1 MRFGI
6 WNVRSLC
13 KAGSLAAAAREFTRY
28 ELDLVGVK
36 EFRWDKGGM
45 VSVGDYNFFYEEG
58 NKNHQLRTGL
68 FVHHRIVS
76 AVTRVEFVNDRV
88 LYSSERSLV

>member
-6 WNVRSLC
+6 WNVRSLRR
-13 KAGSLAAAAREFTRY
+13 ARSFTAAAREFTIY
-28 ELDLVGVK
+28 KLDLVIIK
-36 EFRWDKGGM
+36 EVRWDKGGM
-45 VSVGDYNFFYEEG
+45 VSARDYNFFYEEG
-58 NKNHQLRTGL
+58 NKNHQLGTGL

-76 AVTRVEFVNDRV
+76 TVTRVEFVNDRV